1 MSDPLGQARRE
12 GVFVTTQ
19 WTQVLAARG
28 QSDTARDALQVLC
41 GVYYGPVIE
50 FLRRTGLDQE
60 PAREIAHEFF
70 AQLIGSDGLRGLER
84 GHGRFRSY
92 LLGAL
97 KHFVANRR
105 ALELREKRGG
115 GLEHVAL
122 DGANDTDHT
131 AMVPSVREP
140 LDAWFDREW
149 ALTLIERV
157 LERIELESKAEGK
170 AELFDALKPWLTMG
184 QSSVS
189 PNEAAQRLGLSE
201 GALKVAVH
209 RMRKR
214 FRELVREEISRTL
227 DTPGD
232 IEAEMRHLVEA
243 LALEGLFRLR

>member
-1 MSDPLGQARRE
+1 MSEPSGNARRD

-28 QSDTARDALQVLC
+28 QSEAAQDAMQVLC

-50 FLRRTGLDQE
+50 FLRRTGLDVE

-70 AQLIGSDGLRGLER
+70 AQLIGSDGLHGLER

-105 ALELREKRGG
+105 AHELREKRGG
-115 GLEHVAL
+115 GIEHVAM
-122 DGANDTDHT
+122 DGSNDTDHST
-131 AMVPSVREP
+131 MVPSVQGP

-149 ALTLIERV
+149 ALTLIEHV
-157 LERIELESKAEGK
+157 LERLELESKSQGK
-170 AELFDALKPWLTMG
+170 AEVFDALKPWLAMG
-184 QSSVS
+184 QSSAS
-189 PNEAAQRLGLSE
+189 PVETAQRLGLTE

-214 FRELVREEISRTL
+214 FRELVREEIARTL
-227 DTPGD
+227 DAPED
-232 IEAEMRHLVEA
+232 IDAEMRHLVEA
-243 LALEGLFRLR
+243 LTLDSTDKE